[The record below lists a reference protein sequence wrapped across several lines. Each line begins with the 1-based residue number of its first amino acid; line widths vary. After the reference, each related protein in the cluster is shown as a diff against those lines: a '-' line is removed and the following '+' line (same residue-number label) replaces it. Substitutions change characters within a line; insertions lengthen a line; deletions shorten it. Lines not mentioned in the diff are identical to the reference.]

1 MVTLPS
7 LWLAILLAA
16 VLVFVA
22 SSVIH
27 MAVRWHNCDY
37 RPLANEEEVRA
48 AILKGRPAPGQ
59 YVLPHCGDYSRLG
72 EPEML
77 KKFQEGPVG
86 LLYLRA
92 PGPPALGRSLGG
104 WFLFNAVL
112 SFCIAYLLSRTLLPG
127 TPRLQV
133 FRVAATICFLIHA
146 GGAVPAAIW
155 MGKPWRVV
163 LKEAADGLLYGLAT
177 GAAFSWLWP
186 R

>member
-7 LWLAILLAA
+7 LWLPILLAA

-22 SSVIH
+22 SSLIH
-27 MAVRWHNCDY
+27 MAVRWHNSDY
-37 RPLANEEEVRA
+37 RPLANEDEVRA
-48 AILKGRPAPGQ
+48 AILKGSPTPGQ
-59 YVLPHCGDYSRLG
+59 YVLPHCGDHSRMR

-77 KKFQEGPVG
+77 KKFEEGPLG

-92 PGPPALGRSLGG
+92 PGVPTLGPSLGG
-104 WFLFNAVL
+104 WFLFNVVL
-112 SFCIAYLLSRTLLPG
+112 SFCIAYLLSRTLGPG

-146 GGAVPAAIW
+146 GGAMPAAIW